1 MRTNEQLLLD
11 ILENATLMEII
22 ELSEELHPVDL
33 LEALQVYEGN
43 PKDLLD
49 KFPDEYIAMVIDEA
63 ELDEKY
69 EILSLF
75 PAKQKQEIISEMSS
89 DELVDMLGTID
100 EASQRNLLDGME
112 EEHREE
118 MEELLSYSPETAGG
132 LMATEYIAVKESMS
146 IDETLKFLRDISPN
160 AETPYYIYVLDEEDI
175 LKGIVPIRSILT
187 SEPDTLVKDVMV
199 QNVITIPV
207 DMDQE
212 DVSNLFQ
219 KYGYMAMPVVDQK
232 ATLMGVITMDDII
245 DVMSDEHTEDLY
257 RLAGLDEEEEV
268 DGSIMD
274 SIKSRLPWLIVNLG
288 TAMLA
293 SSVVRL
299 FDATISKVVALAVFM
314 PIVAGM
320 GGNAGTQTL
329 TLIVRGIALGDI
341 DFDNKKEILKKESL
355 VGLIHGLIL
364 GLIVAVIAGVWEKNF
379 VFGLVIGS
387 AMLLN
392 MIIAALAGFFIPLVL
407 KKLNIDPA
415 LASSVF
421 VTTMT
426 DVLGFSIFLGLA
438 TLLLKYLI

>member
-1 MRTNEQLLLD
+1 MKTKEQILLET
-11 ILENATLMEII
+11 IENATLEEII

-33 LEALQVYEGN
+33 LEALQDYEGN
-43 PKDLLD
+43 SKDLLD

-75 PAKQKQEIISEMSS
+75 PQKQKQEIISEMSS
-89 DELVDMLGTID
+89 DELADMLGTID
-100 EASQRNLLDGME
+100 EESQRNLLDGME
-112 EEHREE
+112 EDYREE

-160 AETPYYIYVLDEEDI
+160 AETPYYIYVTDDHKV
-175 LKGIVPIRSILT
+175 LKGIVPIRSILI
-187 SEPDTLVKDVMV
+187 SEPKALVKDVMV
-199 QNVITIPV
+199 QNVTTIPI

-212 DVSNLFQ
+212 EVSNLFQ
-219 KYGYMAMPVVDQK
+219 KYGYMAMPVVDSDQI
-232 ATLMGVITMDDII
+232 LMGVITLDDII
-245 DVMSDEHTEDLY
+245 EVMSDEHTEDLY

-268 DGSIMD
+268 DGTILD

-293 SSVVRL
+293 STVVRL
-299 FDATISKVVALAVFM
+299 FDDTIGKVVALAVFM

-329 TLIVRGIALGDI
+329 TLIVRGIALGEI
-341 DFDNKKEILKKESL
+341 DFENKKEILKKESL
-355 VGLIHGLIL
+355 VGLIHGVIL
-364 GLIVAVIAGVWEKNF
+364 GLIVALIAGLWEQNL
-379 VFGLVIGS
+379 VFGFVIGA

-392 MIIAALAGFFIPLVL
+392 MVIAALAGFFIPLLL

-438 TLLLKYLI
+438 TVLIRYLI

>member
-1 MRTNEQLLLD
+1 MKTKEQILLET
-11 ILENATLMEII
+11 IENATLEEII

-33 LEALQVYEGN
+33 LEALQAYEGN
-43 PKDLLD
+43 SKDLLD

-75 PAKQKQEIISEMSS
+75 PQKQKQEIISEMSS
-89 DELVDMLGTID
+89 DELADMLGTID
-100 EASQRNLLDGME
+100 EESQRNLLDGME
-112 EEHREE
+112 EDYREE

-160 AETPYYIYVLDEEDI
+160 AETPYYIYVTDDHKM
-175 LKGIVPIRSILT
+175 LKGIVPIRSILI
-187 SEPDTLVKDVMV
+187 SEPKALVKDVMV
-199 QNVITIPV
+199 QNVTTIPI

-212 DVSNLFQ
+212 EVSNLFQ
-219 KYGYMAMPVVDQK
+219 KYGYMAMPVVDRDQI
-232 ATLMGVITMDDII
+232 LMGVITLDDII
-245 DVMSDEHTEDLY
+245 EVMSDEHTEDLY

-268 DGSIMD
+268 DGTILD

-293 SSVVRL
+293 STVVRL
-299 FDATISKVVALAVFM
+299 FDDTIGKVVALAVFR

-329 TLIVRGIALGDI
+329 TLIVRGIALGEI
-341 DFDNKKEILKKESL
+341 DFENKKEILKKESL
-355 VGLIHGLIL
+355 VGLIHGVIL
-364 GLIVAVIAGVWEKNF
+364 GLIVALIAGLWEHNF
-379 VFGLVIGS
+379 VFGFVIGS

-392 MIIAALAGFFIPLVL
+392 MVIAALAGFFIPLLL

-438 TLLLKYLI
+438 TILIRYLI

>member
-1 MRTNEQLLLD
+1 MKTKEQILLET
-11 ILENATLMEII
+11 IENATLEEII

-33 LEALQVYEGN
+33 LEALQNYEGN
-43 PKDLLD
+43 SKDLLD

-63 ELDEKY
+63 ELEEKY

-75 PAKQKQEIISEMSS
+75 PQKQKQEIISEMSS
-89 DELVDMLGTID
+89 DELADMLGTID
-100 EASQRNLLDGME
+100 EESQRNLLDGME
-112 EEHREE
+112 EDYREE

-160 AETPYYIYVLDEEDI
+160 AETPYYIYVTDDHKM
-175 LKGIVPIRSILT
+175 LKGIVPIRSILI
-187 SEPDTLVKDVMV
+187 SEPKALVKEVMV
-199 QNVITIPV
+199 QNVTTIPI

-212 DVSNLFQ
+212 EVSNLFQ
-219 KYGYMAMPVVDQK
+219 KYGYMAMPVVDRDQI
-232 ATLMGVITMDDII
+232 LMGVITLDDII
-245 DVMSDEHTEDLY
+245 EVMSDEHTEDLY

-268 DGSIMD
+268 DGTILD

-293 SSVVRL
+293 STVVRL
-299 FDATISKVVALAVFM
+299 FDDTIGKVVALAVFM

-329 TLIVRGIALGDI
+329 TLIVRGIALGEI
-341 DFDNKKEILKKESL
+341 DFENKKEILKKESL
-355 VGLIHGLIL
+355 VGLIHGIIL
-364 GLIVAVIAGVWEKNF
+364 GLIVALIAGLWEHNF
-379 VFGLVIGS
+379 VFGFVIGS

-392 MIIAALAGFFIPLVL
+392 MVIAALAGFFIPLLL

-438 TLLLKYLI
+438 TVLIRYLI

>member
-1 MRTNEQLLLD
+1 MKTKEQILLET
-11 ILENATLMEII
+11 IENATLEEII

-33 LEALQVYEGN
+33 LEALQAYEGN
-43 PKDLLD
+43 SKDLLD

-75 PAKQKQEIISEMSS
+75 PQKQKQEIISEMSS
-89 DELVDMLGTID
+89 DELADMLGTID
-100 EASQRNLLDGME
+100 EESQRNLLDGME
-112 EEHREE
+112 EDYREE

-160 AETPYYIYVLDEEDI
+160 AETPYYIYVTDDHKM
-175 LKGIVPIRSILT
+175 LKGIVPIRSILI
-187 SEPDTLVKDVMV
+187 SEPKALVKDVMV
-199 QNVITIPV
+199 QNVTTIPI

-212 DVSNLFQ
+212 EVSNLFQ
-219 KYGYMAMPVVDQK
+219 KYGYMAMPVVDRDQI
-232 ATLMGVITMDDII
+232 LMGVITLDDII
-245 DVMSDEHTEDLY
+245 EVMSDEHTEDLY

-268 DGSIMD
+268 DGTILD

-293 SSVVRL
+293 STVVRL
-299 FDATISKVVALAVFM
+299 FDDTIGKVVALAVFM

-329 TLIVRGIALGDI
+329 TLIVRGIALGEI
-341 DFDNKKEILKKESL
+341 DFENKKEILKKESL
-355 VGLIHGLIL
+355 VGLIHGVIL
-364 GLIVAVIAGVWEKNF
+364 GLIVALIAGLWEHNF
-379 VFGLVIGS
+379 VFGFVIGS

-392 MIIAALAGFFIPLVL
+392 MVIAALAGFFIPLLL

-438 TLLLKYLI
+438 TILIRYLI

>member
-1 MRTNEQLLLD
+1 MKTKEQILLET
-11 ILENATLMEII
+11 IENATLEEII

-33 LEALQVYEGN
+33 LEALQAYEGN
-43 PKDLLD
+43 SKDLLD

-75 PAKQKQEIISEMSS
+75 PQKQKQEIISEMSS
-89 DELVDMLGTID
+89 DELADMLGTID
-100 EASQRNLLDGME
+100 EESQRNLLDGMKE
-112 EEHREE
+112 DHREE

-160 AETPYYIYVLDEEDI
+160 AETPYYIYVTDDHKM
-175 LKGIVPIRSILT
+175 LKGIVPIRSILI
-187 SEPDTLVKDVMV
+187 SEPKALVKDVMV
-199 QNVITIPV
+199 QNVTTIPI

-212 DVSNLFQ
+212 EVSNLFQ
-219 KYGYMAMPVVDQK
+219 KYGYMAMPVVDRDQI
-232 ATLMGVITMDDII
+232 LMGVITLDDII
-245 DVMSDEHTEDLY
+245 EVMSDEHTEDLY

-268 DGSIMD
+268 DGTILD

-293 SSVVRL
+293 STVVRL
-299 FDATISKVVALAVFM
+299 FDDTIGKVVALAVFM

-329 TLIVRGIALGDI
+329 TLIVRGIALGEI
-341 DFDNKKEILKKESL
+341 DFENKKEILKKESL
-355 VGLIHGLIL
+355 VGLIHGVIL
-364 GLIVAVIAGVWEKNF
+364 GLIVALIAGLWEHNF
-379 VFGLVIGS
+379 VFGFVIGA

-392 MIIAALAGFFIPLVL
+392 MVIAALAGFFIPLLL

-438 TLLLKYLI
+438 TVLIRYLI

>member
-1 MRTNEQLLLD
+1 MKTKEQILLET
-11 ILENATLMEII
+11 IENATLEEII

-33 LEALQVYEGN
+33 LEALQAYEGN
-43 PKDLLD
+43 SKDLLD

-75 PAKQKQEIISEMSS
+75 PQKQKQEIISEMSS
-89 DELVDMLGTID
+89 DELADMLGTID
-100 EASQRNLLDGME
+100 EESQRNLLDGME
-112 EEHREE
+112 EDYREE

-160 AETPYYIYVLDEEDI
+160 AETPYYIYVTDDHKM
-175 LKGIVPIRSILT
+175 LKGIVPIRSILI
-187 SEPDTLVKDVMV
+187 SEPKALVKDVMV
-199 QNVITIPV
+199 QNVTTIPI

-212 DVSNLFQ
+212 EVSNLFQ
-219 KYGYMAMPVVDQK
+219 KYGYMAMPVVDRDQI
-232 ATLMGVITMDDII
+232 LMGVITLDDII
-245 DVMSDEHTEDLY
+245 EVMSDEHTEDLY

-268 DGSIMD
+268 DGTILD

-293 SSVVRL
+293 STVVRL
-299 FDATISKVVALAVFM
+299 FDDTIGKVVALAVFM

-329 TLIVRGIALGDI
+329 TLIVRGIALGEI
-341 DFDNKKEILKKESL
+341 DFENKKEILKKESL

-364 GLIVAVIAGVWEKNF
+364 GLIVALIAGLWEHNF
-379 VFGLVIGS
+379 VFGFVIGA

-392 MIIAALAGFFIPLVL
+392 MVIAAMAGFFIPLLL

-438 TLLLKYLI
+438 TVLIRYLI

>member
-1 MRTNEQLLLD
+1 MKTKEQILLET
-11 ILENATLMEII
+11 IENATLEEII

-33 LEALQVYEGN
+33 LEALQAYEGN
-43 PKDLLD
+43 SKDLLD

-75 PAKQKQEIISEMSS
+75 PQKQKQEIISEMSS
-89 DELVDMLGTID
+89 DELADMLGTID
-100 EASQRNLLDGME
+100 EESQRNLLDGME
-112 EEHREE
+112 EDYREE

-160 AETPYYIYVLDEEDI
+160 AETPYYIYVTDDHKM
-175 LKGIVPIRSILT
+175 LKGIVPIRSILI
-187 SEPDTLVKDVMV
+187 SEPKALVKDVMV
-199 QNVITIPV
+199 QNVTTIPI

-212 DVSNLFQ
+212 EVSNLFQ
-219 KYGYMAMPVVDQK
+219 KYGYMAMPVVDRDQI
-232 ATLMGVITMDDII
+232 LMGVITLDDII
-245 DVMSDEHTEDLY
+245 EVMSDEHTEDLY

-268 DGSIMD
+268 DGTILD

-293 SSVVRL
+293 STVVRL
-299 FDATISKVVALAVFM
+299 FDDTIGKVVALAVFM

-329 TLIVRGIALGDI
+329 TLIVRGIALGEI
-341 DFDNKKEILKKESL
+341 DFENKKEILKKESL
-355 VGLIHGLIL
+355 VGLIHGVIL
-364 GLIVAVIAGVWEKNF
+364 GLIVALIAGLWEHNF
-379 VFGLVIGS
+379 VFGFVIGS

-392 MIIAALAGFFIPLVL
+392 MVIAALAGFFIPLLL

-438 TLLLKYLI
+438 TVLIRYLI